1 MLEDLS
7 NDSKCQTHEKQQVSV
22 NANETKILGLHR
34 NKIADKI
41 GIRFPEKDENET
53 NCELLKY
60 LAGIACDF
68 REACDLKVSCENTLQ
83 RDFLRR

>member
-60 LAGIACDF
+60 LAGIYNP
-68 REACDLKVSCENTLQ
+68 LGILSPVSSERHVT
-83 RDFLRR
+83 